1 MLVLRVAGEGYI
13 LIEEKRREQVLKD
26 IQELWDIIF
35 EEARRG
41 SIDQAMKLYTRLFER
56 VDRAGRKVE
65 KYIFGADVVLPPRD
79 LTAGELQ
86 DLLGKSER

>member
-13 LIEEKRREQVLKD
+13 FVEEKRREQVLKD
-26 IQELWDIIF
+26 VQESWDSIF
-35 EEARRG
+35 KEVRLG
-41 SIDQAMKLYTRLFER
+41 SIDKAMRLYTRLFER

>member
-13 LIEEKRREQVLKD
+13 LIEEQSREQVLTD
-26 IQELWDIIF
+26 IQELWDTIF
-35 EEARRG
+35 EEARWG
-41 SIDQAMKLYTRLFER
+41 SIDQALKLYTRLFER
-56 VDRAGRKVE
+56 VDQAGRKVE
-65 KYIFGADVVLPPRD
+65 KYSYGAEIVLPPRD